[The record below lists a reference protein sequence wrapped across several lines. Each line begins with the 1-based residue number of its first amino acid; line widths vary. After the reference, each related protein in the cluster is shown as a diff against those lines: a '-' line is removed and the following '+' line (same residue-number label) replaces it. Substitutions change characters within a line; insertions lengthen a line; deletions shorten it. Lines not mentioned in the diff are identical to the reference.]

1 MRDVKAMSERDLAEY
16 QSGYK
21 TSSAEWKVCE
31 EEFERK
37 ARHAGD
43 ARRSWIA
50 IWISVAALALT
61 ALNSPLIYYK

>member
-21 TSSAEWKVCE
+21 TSTAEWKVCE
-31 EEFERK
+31 EEFERRRGMP
-37 ARHAGD
+37 AT
-43 ARRSWIA
+43 RRSWIA

-61 ALNSPLIYYK
+61 ALNSLLIYYK

>member
-43 ARRSWIA
+43 A
-50 IWISVAALALT
+50 SVVGSDLDFSGRARAHCA
-61 ALNSPLIYYK
+61 